1 MTTNLTIPVD
11 NEEYIKADSYLTS
24 IGFDFTTYI
33 QDFIHSLAQKAQI
46 SSTSTPKTRG
56 LWGCMKGQIEIADD
70 FDAPLDDF
78 KDYM

>member
-11 NEEYIKADSYLTS
+11 NEEYIKADKYLTS

-33 QDFIHSLAQKAQI
+33 QDFIHSLAQKAQKNQV
-46 SSTSTPKTRG
+46 SPAVTPKTRG

-70 FDAPLDDF
+70 FDAPLDF
-78 KDYM
+78 C